1 MWLRIYVRAND
12 GMRCVIGLSL
22 IAIALVA
29 LTRLDGHKVWIN
41 PANLNTVQ
49 GAAQLSFRNGTLLNV
64 GGQNA
69 IVRENVN
76 EVVRA
81 LKDAK

>member
-1 MWLRIYVRAND
+1 MWLRVYVRAND
-12 GMRCVIGLSL
+12 GMRCAIGLSL
-22 IAIALVA
+22 IAIALVV
-29 LTRLDGHKVWIN
+29 LTRLDGHKVWVN
-41 PANLNTVQ
+41 PAQLNTVQ
-49 GAAQLSFRNGTLLNV
+49 GAEQLGYLKGTVLNV
-64 GGQNA
+64 GGQNV

>member
-1 MWLRIYVRAND
+1 
-12 GMRCVIGLSL
+12 
-22 IAIALVA
+22 
-29 LTRLDGHKVWIN
+29 
-41 PANLNTVQ
+41 VQ

-76 EVVRA
+76 EVIRA
-81 LKDAK
+81 LRAAQ